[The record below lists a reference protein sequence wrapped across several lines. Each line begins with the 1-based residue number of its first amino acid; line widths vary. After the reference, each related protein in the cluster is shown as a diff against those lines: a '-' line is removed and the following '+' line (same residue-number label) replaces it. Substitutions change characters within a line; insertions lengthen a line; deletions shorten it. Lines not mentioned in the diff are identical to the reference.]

1 VEHRGEGVPPLRVAG
16 ILPAMRGQDALA
28 AEDAA
33 KMAATQTPYDVT
45 TNGSHILS
53 LVAGE
58 RPQAWPGE
66 GETELLSLS
75 GDALEWKGRPA
86 EMPPFPRTGVYLATT
101 GDQKRCI
108 SVRASP
114 KEGEY
119 RFVESSNVPILGSIP
134 HTVVPFETGAN
145 YAQYH
150 AGQARVTELY
160 IPLLLL
166 STLAVFVEGLLG
178 ASRIRSTGGRAFPL
192 AQSRRAGIHNLP
204 LLLGRHV

>member
-1 VEHRGEGVPPLRVAG
+1 LGKGNIFISGVAFSSRWSTLPLSGLGVVMVQRMAVAG
-16 ILPAMRGQDALA
+16 TSA
-28 AEDAA
+28 
-33 KMAATQTPYDVT
+33 
-45 TNGSHILS
+45 NGSHLLP

-58 RPQAWPGE
+58 RPQILSAA

-75 GDALEWKGRPA
+75 GDAVEWKGPPT
-86 EMPPFPRTGVYLATT
+86 EMPAFPRTGIYLATT
-101 GDQKRCI
+101 GDQKCCL

-119 RFVESSNVPILGSIP
+119 RFVESSNVPILGSIS
-134 HTVVPFETGAN
+134 HTVVPFDAQAN

-166 STLAVFVEGLLG
+166 ATLAVLVEGLLG
-178 ASRIRSTGGRAFPL
+178 ASRVR
-192 AQSRRAGIHNLP
+192 SRRVCRAHLP
-204 LLLGRHV
+204 FGGTKLTKGVHGTPYKLLGRHV